1 TLKHHLS
8 IEQNK
13 LANKQADLTKTQALV
28 NRRENE
34 LVQTKD
40 RLTAAKAKVSQ
51 LKAAPARLAQA
62 KQNLMTAKQKLAEKK
77 SLLEK
82 EQAKLQVLKATQAEV
97 VTQHNSLVK
106 TYQEQ
111 LEAERLEK
119 LAVQKEVI
127 EQSGGQVIP
136 VVDETGKITSYVNG
150 NKQSVTSTLTS
161 TNHKQVKVN
170 YNTVSAKQ
178 LPSTGET
185 TSLLG
190 LFVGVILLALSF
202 VSRKRVK

>member
-1 TLKHHLS
+1 
-8 IEQNK
+8 
-13 LANKQADLTKTQALV
+13 
-28 NRRENE
+28 
-34 LVQTKD
+34 
-40 RLTAAKAKVSQ
+40 
-51 LKAAPARLAQA
+51 
-62 KQNLMTAKQKLAEKK
+62 M
-77 SLLEK
+77 
-82 EQAKLQVLKATQAEV
+82 QVLKATQAEV

-119 LAVQKEVI
+119 LAAQKEAI

-150 NKQSVTSTLTS
+150 NKQSVTPTLTS

-170 YNTVSAKQ
+170 YNVSTNH

-190 LFVGVILLALSF
+190 LFGGVILLALSF